1 MPKAIQEIIDLIDMR
16 IKIHTDALEIPYLR
30 GKIRRKAKLEEQ
42 TLKRN
47 DVLDEDFYQE
57 LRSDLLDSII
67 DVLGNVVEE

>member
-1 MPKAIQEIIDLIDMR
+1 MNEGVFTALKINAKKYIESYEAI
-16 IKIHTDALEIPYLR
+16 
-30 GKIRRKAKLEEQ
+30 Q